1 LAIRARAEGMTMT
14 NKYHAR
20 KTTIDGITFD
30 SKAEATR
37 YAELKLLE
45 RAGEISSLVLQPEF
59 ELIPAYTKNGRKI
72 RAVKYR
78 ADFMY
83 TDRNGNTVIEDV
95 KGVRTKEFALKK
107 KIFEW
112 KYQNLTITEVKR

>member
-1 LAIRARAEGMTMT
+1 MT
-14 NKYHAR
+14 NKFHAQ
-20 KTTIDGITFD
+20 KTAVNGITFD
-30 SKAEATR
+30 SRAEATR
-37 YAELKLLE
+37 YTELRLLE

-59 ELIPAYTKNGRKI
+59 ELIPGYTKNGHKI

-83 TDRNGNTVIEDV
+83 TDRNGQTVIEDV
-95 KGVRTKEFALKK
+95 KGVRTKEFLLKK

-112 KYQNLTITEVKR
+112 RYQNLTITEVKR

>member
-1 LAIRARAEGMTMT
+1 MA
-14 NKYHAR
+14 NKYHAQ
-20 KTTIDGITFD
+20 KTILDGITFD
-30 SKAEATR
+30 SRAEATR
-37 YAELKLLE
+37 YTELRLLE

-59 ELIPAYTKNGRKI
+59 ELIPGYTKNGRKV

-78 ADFMY
+78 ADFQY
-83 TDRNGNTVIEDV
+83 TDRDGKTVIEDV
-95 KGVRTKEFALKK
+95 KGVRTKEFAIKK

>member
-1 LAIRARAEGMTMT
+1 MPT
-14 NKYHAR
+14 KYHAQ
-20 KTTIDGITFD
+20 KTVVDGITFD
-30 SKAEATR
+30 SRAEATR
-37 YAELKLLE
+37 YWELKMLE

-59 ELIPAYTKNGRKI
+59 ELIPAYTKNGKKI
-72 RAVKYR
+72 RAVRYI

-83 TDRNGNTVIEDV
+83 KDGTGQTVIEDV

-112 KYQNLTITEVKR
+112 KYPEMTITEVRR

>member
-1 LAIRARAEGMTMT
+1 MS
-14 NKYHAR
+14 KYFSR

-30 SKAEATR
+30 SKAEAER

-45 RAGEISSLVLQPEF
+45 RSGQIRGLALQPEF
-59 ELIPAYTKNGRKI
+59 ELIPGYTKNGHKI

-78 ADFMY
+78 ADFQY
-83 TDRNGNTVIEDV
+83 TDRNGQTVIEDV
-95 KGVRTKEFALKK
+95 KGVRTKEFLLKK

>member
-1 LAIRARAEGMTMT
+1 MT

-20 KTTIDGITFD
+20 KTVVDGITFD
-30 SKAEATR
+30 SRAEATR
-37 YAELKLLE
+37 YTELKLLE
-45 RAGEISSLVLQPEF
+45 RAGEITSLVLQPEF
-59 ELIPAYTKNGRKI
+59 ELIPGYTKNGKKVRS
-72 RAVKYR
+72 VKYR

-83 TDRNGNTVIEDV
+83 KDRNGQIVIEDV

-112 KYQNLTITEVKR
+112 KYPDLTITEVKR

>member
-1 LAIRARAEGMTMT
+1 ML

-20 KTTIDGITFD
+20 KTVVDGITFD
-30 SKAEATR
+30 SRAEAAR
-37 YAELKLLE
+37 YTELKLLE

-59 ELIPAYTKNGRKI
+59 ELIPGYTKNGRKV

-78 ADFMY
+78 ADFQY
-83 TDRNGNTVIEDV
+83 TDLAGRTVIEDV
-95 KGVRTKEFALKK
+95 KGVRTKEFAIKK

-112 KYQNLTITEVKR
+112 KYPEFTIMEVKR

>member
-1 LAIRARAEGMTMT
+1 M

-20 KTTIDGITFD
+20 KTVVDGITFD
-30 SKAEATR
+30 SRAEATR
-37 YAELKLLE
+37 YTELKLLE
-45 RAGEISSLVLQPEF
+45 RAGEISSLVLQPVF
-59 ELIPAYTKNGRKI
+59 ELVPGYTKNGRKV
-72 RAVKYR
+72 RAVKYI

-83 TDRNGNTVIEDV
+83 TDRNGQTVIEDV

-112 KYQNLTITEVKR
+112 KYKNLTITEVKR

>member
-1 LAIRARAEGMTMT
+1 MT

-30 SKAEATR
+30 SRAEAAR
-37 YAELKLLE
+37 YTELKLLE
-45 RAGEISSLVLQPEF
+45 RAGEITSLVLQPEF
-59 ELIPAYTKNGRKI
+59 ELIPGYTKNGRKV
-72 RAVKYR
+72 RSVKYI

-83 TDRNGNTVIEDV
+83 TDRNGKTVIEDV
-95 KGVRTKEFALKK
+95 KGVRTKEFLLKK

>member
-1 LAIRARAEGMTMT
+1 MT

-20 KTTIDGITFD
+20 KTTVDGITFD
-30 SKAEATR
+30 SRAEATR
-37 YAELKLLE
+37 YTELKLLE

-59 ELIPAYTKNGRKI
+59 ELIPGYIKNGRKI

-78 ADFMY
+78 ADFQY
-83 TDRNGNTVIEDV
+83 TDRNGKTVIEDV
-95 KGVRTKEFALKK
+95 KGVCTKEFLLKK